1 MSKPASNFTSIQG
14 HKVKLKYRGMR
25 RVTEGCEEACKRCGG
40 RHGTRE
46 CFRRRLYL
54 AAARGFPQVHDEP
67 ANDEQ
72 NGHPVTS
79 RRAEQTTELQVLKP
93 RSPAPCTSRTPNYW
107 DNAAEHE
114 WVDEHAT
121 LPEPEPLMGSGENSS
136 ESSHDGTDTEQAAS
150 SSPETSSV
158 ETSRDSWVVL
168 LSEGEEQKVLD
179 HENGEELAELLVA
192 EAHFPPLDVGNASPR
207 DTGITPRV
215 GATMPSHLTRCSW

>member
-1 MSKPASNFTSIQG
+1 MDPRLHQG
-14 HKVKLKYRGMR
+14 RREAKVEALERTYAHKNTTYYVDAANYDHANNKT
-25 RVTEGCEEACKRCGG
+25 VATVVD
-40 RHGTRE
+40 HT
-46 CFRRRLYL
+46 L
-54 AAARGFPQVHDEP
+54 AEP
-67 ANDEQ
+67 NDEQ